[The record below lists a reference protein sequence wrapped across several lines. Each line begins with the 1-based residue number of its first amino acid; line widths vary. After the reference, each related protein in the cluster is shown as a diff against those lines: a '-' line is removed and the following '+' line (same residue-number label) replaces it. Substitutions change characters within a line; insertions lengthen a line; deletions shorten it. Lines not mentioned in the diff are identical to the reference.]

1 MKISNLNNCI
11 FTFFFQLSFSQFFFF
26 AIKLFTSV
34 CFFSAKRRVNDDLRA
49 TVKVKLSV
57 FIVELG
63 FAF

>member
-1 MKISNLNNCI
+1 M
-11 FTFFFQLSFSQFFFF
+11 
-26 AIKLFTSV
+26 
-34 CFFSAKRRVNDDLRA
+34 FFSAKGRVNDDLRA